1 MNKHLYLLI
10 SAIVG
15 FLATTSLGAFPRI
28 PEEEGARNLKAFGK
42 TFSTLEEWQER
53 AKRNR
58 EGILKGAGLV
68 PLPKRS
74 PLNVYTHSRKEM
86 DGYSVENV
94 RFESF
99 PGFFVTG
106 NLYRPLRKGG
116 LGKFA
121 GILCPHGHSKKGRL
135 AEYTQ
140 ARCASLARMGAV
152 VFAYDMVGW
161 NDDAKSVDHRKD
173 KNVFAYQTWNSMRA
187 LDYLL
192 GFREVDPRRI
202 GCTGESGGGT
212 QTFMLTALDPRI
224 RAAAPVVMA
233 SAHFYGGCNCES
245 GMPVHE
251 SDTHKTNN
259 AEIAAMAAPRPL
271 LFVSVGG
278 DWTKNTP
285 KVEFPY
291 ARRIYSLFGSPNNV
305 ENFHLA
311 DEKHGYEFSKRKPVY
326 RFFAKTLKLRL
337 SQITGDDGEITE
349 NFFKSLPKEKLLV
362 FTEEHPRP
370 EYALRG
376 SEACLAALRKAQGKR

>member
-74 PLNVYTHSRKEM
+74 PLDVYPHSRKEM
-86 DGYSVENV
+86 NGYSVENV

-121 GILCPHGHSKKGRL
+121 GILCPHGHSKEGRL

-152 VFAYDMVGW
+152 VFAYDM
-161 NDDAKSVDHRKD
+161 
-173 KNVFAYQTWNSMRA
+173 
-187 LDYLL
+187 
-192 GFREVDPRRI
+192 
-202 GCTGESGGGT
+202 
-212 QTFMLTALDPRI
+212 
-224 RAAAPVVMA
+224 
-233 SAHFYGGCNCES
+233 
-245 GMPVHE
+245 
-251 SDTHKTNN
+251 
-259 AEIAAMAAPRPL
+259 
-271 LFVSVGG
+271 
-278 DWTKNTP
+278 
-285 KVEFPY
+285 
-291 ARRIYSLFGSPNNV
+291 
-305 ENFHLA
+305 
-311 DEKHGYEFSKRKPVY
+311 
-326 RFFAKTLKLRL
+326 
-337 SQITGDDGEITE
+337 
-349 NFFKSLPKEKLLV
+349 
-362 FTEEHPRP
+362 
-370 EYALRG
+370 
-376 SEACLAALRKAQGKR
+376 